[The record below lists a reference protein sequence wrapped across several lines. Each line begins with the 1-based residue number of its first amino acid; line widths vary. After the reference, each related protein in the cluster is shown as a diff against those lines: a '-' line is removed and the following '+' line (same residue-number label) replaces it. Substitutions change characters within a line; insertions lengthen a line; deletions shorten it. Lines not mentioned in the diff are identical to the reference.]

1 VQEGCD
7 IWARTLV
14 RAEETFTAI
23 ALIRQMIAKMP
34 AGELMAEVGPIPPWR
49 EGIAAVEAPRGECC
63 HYVITG
69 PDNRPYRWRVRA
81 STYPQLQSIPKMLD
95 NMSIADF
102 PIIVGSIDPCF
113 SCTERVIT
121 VDTQSKKVRTYTH
134 QELLAMS
141 QRNSG
146 QGRRS

>member
-1 VQEGCD
+1 
-7 IWARTLV
+7 
-14 RAEETFTAI
+14 
-23 ALIRQMIAKMP
+23 
-34 AGELMAEVGPIPPWR
+34 
-49 EGIAAVEAPRGECC
+49 
-63 HYVITG
+63 VITG

-113 SCTERVIT
+113 SCTERVLT
-121 VDTQSKKVRTYTH
+121 VDTRSRKIRTYTK